1 MSRIPRPRLPRY
13 IRVYV
18 EGVLCCYEENRRQLR
33 AYREEMIPS
42 AVPQYGGAGG
52 GGGSESRPAE
62 ALGIRL
68 ADDRYIREKERVVSA
83 VERVLKRLDR
93 HDRRLVTL
101 VYLKRTNT
109 VSGAALTVNMGK
121 TMAYENLNA
130 ILWAVAE
137 ELGLAGSGQVV
148 RSDKKCG
155 KNAR

>member
-1 MSRIPRPRLPRY
+1 MGRRMRPRLPRY

-33 AYREEMIPS
+33 AYREEMITSP
-42 AVPQYGGAGG
+42 VPQYGGAGG
-52 GGGSESRPAE
+52 GDGSESRQAE

-68 ADDRYIREKERVVSA
+68 ADDRYIREKERAVSA

-93 HDRRLVTL
+93 HDGRLVTL
-101 VYLKRTNT
+101 VYLKRTHT
-109 VSGAALTVNMGK
+109 VSGAALLLNMGK
-121 TMAYENLNA
+121 TMAYEHLNA
-130 ILWAVAE
+130 VLWAVAE
-137 ELGLAGSGQVV
+137 ELGLTSAGETV